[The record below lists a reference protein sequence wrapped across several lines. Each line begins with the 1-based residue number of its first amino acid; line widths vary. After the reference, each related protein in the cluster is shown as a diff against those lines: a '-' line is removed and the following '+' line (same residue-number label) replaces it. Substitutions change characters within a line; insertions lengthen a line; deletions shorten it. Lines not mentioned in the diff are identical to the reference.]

1 MAVGVVVA
9 APEEGNS
16 AAAAL
21 VGEAGGQAPLASAG
35 KEPPP
40 PPTADGVPGAE
51 VEGKGAESPLEGVP
65 AAITPEREEEVH
77 KAEDKEAEAVVGV
90 TAVEVQGKGASA
102 PSEGAPAVI
111 TVEGEEEEGGKAV
124 DKKEAEA
131 VAEEEE
137 EGDEGEKR
145 LGQYSSGQHI
155 LVVGD
160 GDFSFSL
167 ALATA
172 FGSGANLVATSLDTY
187 EVLKGK
193 YSKAESNIMEL
204 KRLGAMVLHGV
215 DAKKMR
221 FHTDLKNSRF
231 DRIVFNFPHA
241 GFKGKEDDMHMIN
254 LHKELL
260 WGFFFNARHLVRRY
274 GEIHVTHKIGLP
286 YDRWDLEHLAAG
298 CSLAM
303 VEKVAFRKED
313 YPGYNQKRGDSVRCD
328 EPFDLGACC
337 TFKFQIGDLKKLK
350 KMIGKRADSVPRL
363 GGSNF
368 HPEHWPWQ
376 HFPPPDNT
384 GSMLILPQPPY
395 IADQRPQPSFPPN
408 SDGMVREP
416 YFHPQDS
423 FHPMVTMPRP
433 WLNALPDPGGIHKQD
448 SFHPMDSMSRPWLNA
463 LPDPGGIHQQDSFHP
478 MVSMPRPW
486 LNALPDP
493 GSIHQQYS
501 FHPMDSMPGPW
512 LNAFPPPGGV
522 PLPPP
527 GGVHPPPMDRIP
539 WPDLHAAQ
547 EQHWYQQRT
556 VPDQLGGDNY
566 FPAGGLNHSAFLE
579 HRHLDMESVQ
589 KLEWMRRMIEHYGR
603 P

>member
-9 APEEGNS
+9 APEEGDP

-21 VGEAGGQAPLASAG
+21 VGEAPLVGAT

-40 PPTADGVPGAE
+40 PSADGVPGAE
-51 VEGKGAESPLEGVP
+51 VEGKGAEPPLEGEP
-65 AAITPEREEEVH
+65 AAITAEREEAH
-77 KAEDKEAEAVVGV
+77 KAEDKEAEAEAEAADGV
-90 TAVEVQGKGASA
+90 PAVEVQGKGAAA

-111 TVEGEEEEGGKAV
+111 TVEGEEEEGHKAE
-124 DKKEAEA
+124 DKKEAEEA
-131 VAEEEE
+131 EAAGEEEEE

-145 LGQYSSGQHI
+145 LGQYSSGQRI

-187 EVLKGK
+187 EALKGK

-204 KRLGAMVLHGV
+204 KRLGATVLHGV
-215 DAKKMR
+215 DVKKMR

-260 WGFFFNARHLVRRY
+260 WGFFFNVRHLVRRY

-313 YPGYNQKRGDSVRCD
+313 YPGYNQKRGDCARCD

-337 TFKFQIGDLKKLK
+337 TFKFQIGDLKKLR
-350 KMIGKRADSVPRL
+350 KMIGKRAGSVPHL

-368 HPEHWPWQ
+368 HPGHWPWQ
-376 HFPPPDNT
+376 HFPPPGNT
-384 GSMLILPQPPY
+384 GSMLIPPPPY
-395 IADQRPQPSFPPN
+395 IADQRPQPTFPLN

-423 FHPMVTMPRP
+423 FHPMVSMPRP
-433 WLNALPDPGGIHKQD
+433 WLNALPYPGGIHQQD
-448 SFHPMDSMSRPWLNA
+448 SSHPMVSMPRPWLNA

-478 MVSMPRPW
+478 MVSMT
-486 LNALPDP
+486 
-493 GSIHQQYS
+493 
-501 FHPMDSMPGPW
+501 GPW
-512 LNAFPPPGGV
+512 PNAFPPLGGV

-527 GGVHPPPMDRIP
+527 GSIPPRPMGRIP

-556 VPDQLGGDNY
+556 IPDQLGGDNY
-566 FPAGGLNHSAFLE
+566 FPAGGSNHSAFLE

-589 KLEWMRRMIEHYGR
+589 KLEWMRRMIAHYGR